1 MAKTIMGG
9 NEWTQASSVTEPL
22 NLSKPKS
29 DQPTDTVKQT
39 LKSLIK
45 SRRIAEG
52 KGDLHVD
59 FTVEKSRCEL
69 TPEEKTKQRERK
81 EQNRRAAMR
90 CRERK
95 KEELKCLQKEENSLR
110 QRRQI
115 LMARV
120 ENLLIEK
127 EKLLQTIRSTG
138 HVSSCSC
145 ANSEGSCI
153 NCLSISNTSVHSESS
168 SSSKDGPEAMIISP
182 DSCDSDTDSGNE
194 DDDDDDDDEA
204 GRLYIDTSARD
215 DDSEVLDLSFSKEK
229 YVHMELTNSD
239 SQPCSSQ
246 ESISSQKFSLYEVVK
261 PVAIYSNKHSEA
273 LNKFTV
279 SNSNVFEVKEEPT
292 DMEDSDYIM
301 SSQESTHS
309 LYSSQDSIDGSF
321 LKHGGRTCD
330 VSCD

>member
-1 MAKTIMGG
+1 MAKTIQGG
-9 NEWTQASSVTEPL
+9 NKWTQASSVTEPL

-52 KGDLHVD
+52 KSDLHVD

-127 EKLLQTIRSTG
+127 EKLLQTIRSSG

-145 ANSEGSCI
+145 ANSEGGCI

-168 SSSKDGPEAMIISP
+168 SSPRNGPEAMIIAP
-182 DSCDSDTDSGNE
+182 DSCGSDTDSGNE
-194 DDDDDDDDEA
+194 DDDDDDDEA
-204 GRLYIDTSARD
+204 DRLYIDTSAREE
-215 DDSEVLDLSFSKEK
+215 DSEVLDLSFSKEK
-229 YVHMELTNSD
+229 YVHMELTDSD

-246 ESISSQKFSLYEVVK
+246 ESTSSQKFSLYKVVK
-261 PVAIYSNKHSEA
+261 PVALYSNSHSEA
-273 LNKFTV
+273 LSKISV
-279 SNSNVFEVKEEPT
+279 SSVFEVKEEQT
-292 DMEDSDYIM
+292 EMEDSDYVM

-309 LYSSQDSIDGSF
+309 IYSSQDSIDGSF